1 MQRGRFFFA
10 TRLVNSNRHWLRSA
24 LPLRTNGVLLFVEQ
38 KSKFFLLINHSKYS
52 VEISKDTGFY
62 RSDHFTNWESFLPVP
77 ISTTFFGRFDAVQ
90 SLHERKTGQHVSK
103 FLFNSES
110 LSLQVSISI
119 PVRRIFRHTFM
130 KLREIRIRSIA
141 SCSSRDEFTLR
152 LRNEIMEKREKR
164 AERGPEIKNPLLFF
178 IFHAA

>member
-1 MQRGRFFFA
+1 MQRERFFFA

-24 LPLRTNGVLLFVEQ
+24 LPLRINGVLLFVEQ

-62 RSDHFTNWESFLPVP
+62 RSHHFANWESFLPVP
-77 ISTTFFGRFDAVQ
+77 FRRHFSVDSTVQ